1 MPGQKRR
8 PMDAAYL
15 RECFAY
21 DDVVGQLVWC
31 ERPRAHF
38 RGGAGWHNFNRQFA
52 GKPAGHKTED
62 GRKHVKLNGKS
73 YKAARLI
80 WAWHAGHMGE
90 HQIDHIDGD
99 PGNDRIN
106 NLRPVSAKQN
116 AQNRAV
122 ACRNSS
128 GVRNVTWHAQSEK
141 WWVRLTVNGKTISFG
156 LYKDLDTAKRI
167 AAEKRHA
174 LFGEFARA

>member
-1 MPGQKRR
+1 
-8 PMDAAYL
+8 MDKTYL
-15 RECFAY
+15 RECFVY
-21 DDVVGQLVWC
+21 DEVTGDLVWR

-52 GKPAGHKTED
+52 GRPAGHKDEK
-62 GRKHVKLNGKS
+62 GRKQVKLNGRS

-80 WAWHAGHMGE
+80 WAWHDGLMGE

-99 PGNDRIN
+99 PGNDRID
-106 NLRPVSAKQN
+106 NLRLATAAQN
-116 AQNRAV
+116 ARNRNAS
-122 ACRNSS
+122 CRNSS

-141 WWVRLTVNGKTISFG
+141 WWVRLTISGKTISLG

-167 AAEKRHA
+167 AAEKRRA
-174 LFGEFARA
+174 LFGDFARA